1 MTNEQNEQNNLTGGH
16 TPLTPPPAS
25 GTPASAPQ
33 TSAPQGPTPPA
44 SDAGGTEP
52 VGAPRSSAAPT
63 RSSGTTA
70 ILVVTAVVGGIAL
83 LGSGGT
89 AAAAAAGDLLSSSLP
104 DSVQTVGVEGIDG
117 VDLDVDGSSMRIE
130 FGDVDEAELALTNG
144 RPSWT
149 FERDGDELIVRSPES
164 RWGWWFGN
172 WFGDEEIAVLTLPES
187 LRGEIDGDLTLD
199 AGNLDVVG
207 DFGDLGIDVAAG
219 ALDVEGSAQSLDI
232 DMSAGRADVV
242 LDGVDAAVLGVSA
255 GNLDV
260 ELTGTAPS
268 KTTIDVSAGSVDLTV
283 PDESYLIT
291 QDVSAGSLE
300 AKVDQSGSDRRAIDV
315 SLSAGSVTIRPG
327 N

>member
-1 MTNEQNEQNNLTGGH
+1 MTNDQNDLTGGH

-25 GTPASAPQ
+25 AAQTSTPQ

-44 SDAGGTEP
+44 SDEWVAEP
-52 VGAPRSSAAPT
+52 VEAPRSDAAPT

-70 ILVVTAVVGGIAL
+70 IMVVTAVFGGIAL

-89 AAAAAAGDLLSSSLP
+89 AAVAAAGDLLSSSLP
-104 DSVQTVGVEGIDG
+104 DSVQTVGVDGIDG

-130 FGDVDEAELALTNG
+130 FGDVEEAEFSLTNG

-207 DFGDLGIDVAAG
+207 DFGELSVDVAAG
-219 ALDVEGSAQSLDI
+219 ALDVEGSAKSLDI
-232 DMSAGRADVV
+232 DMSAGRADVL
-242 LDGVDAAVLGVSA
+242 LDDVDTAVLGVSA

-268 KTTIDVSAGSVDLTV
+268 RTTIDVSAGSVDLTV
-283 PDESYLIT
+283 PDESYAIT
-291 QDVSAGSLE
+291 QDISAGSLD
-300 AKVDQSGSDRRAIDV
+300 AKVDQSGGDRRTIDV